1 MAPGVLERLLGVLQC
16 DTVPCA
22 EESRVLAGRARNE
35 DAAVLRIPVGKAI
48 VQTVDILTPIV
59 SDPFHFGRI
68 AAANALSDVYA
79 LGGEPWCAMNIVC
92 FPSACEGE
100 EGERALG
107 DILRGGLDA
116 LREAG
121 AVLVGGHTVEDQEI
135 KYGLSVT
142 GVIDPDIVAT
152 NDGLVPGDTLV
163 LTKPL
168 GTGVLSTGIKARW
181 EGWEESEKLLRR
193 WCGKL
198 NKGGAAVIRALR
210 LRAATDITGFGLGG
224 HLLEMALASGV
235 VVKIEARALPLLPRA
250 EEYARNGLI
259 PTGSHGNRR
268 YWQEYVSVGPGV
280 SQTLESLVF
289 DVQTSGG
296 LVLAV
301 PAPLVDEAIRLLR
314 EQEDE
319 AWIIGHVTDGSE
331 AALVLA

>member
-1 MAPGVLERLLGVLQC
+1 MAPGALERLLGGLQC
-16 DTVPCA
+16 DAALCA

-35 DAAVLRIPVGKAI
+35 DAAVLRIPAGKAI

-79 LGGEPWCAMNIVC
+79 MGGEPWCAMNIVC
-92 FPSACEGE
+92 FPSTCEGK
-100 EGERALG
+100 EGEQALG
-107 DILRGGLDA
+107 NILRGGLNA

-142 GVIDPDIVAT
+142 GIIDPDIVAA
-152 NDGLVPGDTLV
+152 NDGLAPGDVLV

-168 GTGVLSTGIKARW
+168 GTGVLSTAIKARW
-181 EGWEESEKLLRR
+181 EGWEESEELLRR

-198 NKGGAAVIRALR
+198 NKGPAAVIRALR

-224 HLLEMALASGV
+224 HVLEMALASGV
-235 VVKIEARALPLLPRA
+235 AVEIDVRALPLLPRA
-250 EEYARNGLI
+250 EEYARDGLI
-259 PTGSHGNRR
+259 PAGSHGNRR
-268 YWQEYVSVGPGV
+268 YWQEHVVVRPGV
-280 SQTLESLVF
+280 PPALESLAF

-301 PAPLVDEAIRLLR
+301 PAPQVDEAVRLLH
-314 EQEDE
+314 EQGDD
-319 AWIIGHVTDGSE
+319 AWIIGSVTAGSDS
-331 AALVLA
+331 ALVLA